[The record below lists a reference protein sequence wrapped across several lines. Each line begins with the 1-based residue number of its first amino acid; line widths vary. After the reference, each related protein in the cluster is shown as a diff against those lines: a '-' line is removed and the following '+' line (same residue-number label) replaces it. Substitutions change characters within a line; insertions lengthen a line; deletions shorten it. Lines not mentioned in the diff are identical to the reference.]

1 MRISKEI
8 FPRPVALVA
17 TVNKDGKANVA
28 TFSFIMPI
36 SFEPKFVAF
45 AVAPQRYT
53 FENLKEVG
61 EFSLNIL
68 KKEQLE
74 IANICGSYSG
84 RDKDK
89 FELAKL
95 TKEEGEKI
103 SAPLIKEAPIS
114 LECRVV
120 FMEKFGDHYL
130 VVGEVL
136 REVVREEKFD
146 PLLHYS
152 GDEFF
157 TWKRL

>member
-1 MRISKEI
+1 M
-8 FPRPVALVA
+8 
-17 TVNKDGKANVA
+17 NKDGKANVA

>member
-1 MRISKEI
+1 
-8 FPRPVALVA
+8 
-17 TVNKDGKANVA
+17 
-28 TFSFIMPI
+28 
-36 SFEPKFVAF
+36 
-45 AVAPQRYT
+45 
-53 FENLKEVG
+53 
-61 EFSLNIL
+61 
-68 KKEQLE
+68 
-74 IANICGSYSG
+74 
-84 RDKDK
+84 
-89 FELAKL
+89 AKL
-95 TKEEGEKI
+95 TKEEGKKI